1 MAGGTEAKDR
11 SGIGSAVTFA
21 TAARQL
27 RNGLRRKPTVA
38 TRWVG
43 KTVAY
48 IERRQLEQRDKSG
61 RARSVVRYK
70 VRYRDAAG
78 KPHSETKRRL
88 VDAERR
94 KAEIELEVGNGLWR
108 DPRRGE
114 IRLEKW
120 AADWSHTRHDLR
132 LTTRTRLEITLKVQV
147 LPRFGTTPLVRI
159 TNAAV
164 RSWVAEM
171 LAAGL
176 PPPPSAK
183 LSSPLRQCLDAAI
196 ANNRIAI
203 NPAISVPLPSEALKP
218 PRFLSQS
225 EVEQLVEA
233 MPDRYKANGARWCL
247 RWFAWG
253 EAAGLTGANID
264 VLRSRITVT
273 STAVEVR
280 RHVTVGHEPKTSRS
294 KRSVSVA
301 RSVIRRLDEHL
312 ANFVGPES
320 DALVFT
326 APRGG
331 PLARS
336 LFSRRVWRPAVIR
349 AGIPSIT
356 FTRN

>member
-1 MAGGTEAKDR
+1 MAGGTEAMDR
-11 SGIGSAVTFA
+11 SGIGSAVTSA

-27 RNGLRRKPTVA
+27 RNGWRRKPTVA

-61 RARSVVRYK
+61 RTRSVVRYK

-94 KAEIELEVGNGLWR
+94 KAEIELDVGNGLWR

-120 AADWSHTRHDLR
+120 AAEWIQTRHDLR

-171 LAAGL
+171 LSRRPLPLHHPQSCLRASPMSRRGDRGQPTGDQPSDQRAAAFGATQAAAIPLPVGGGAAGRRH
-176 PPPPSAK
+176 A
-183 LSSPLRQCLDAAI
+183 RQ
-196 ANNRIAI
+196 
-203 NPAISVPLPSEALKP
+203 V
-218 PRFLSQS
+218 QS
-225 EVEQLVEA
+225 H
-233 MPDRYKANGARWCL
+233 GARWCL
-247 RWFAWG
+247 RW
-253 EAAGLTGANID
+253 
-264 VLRSRITVT
+264 S
-273 STAVEVR
+273 
-280 RHVTVGHEPKTSRS
+280 
-294 KRSVSVA
+294 
-301 RSVIRRLDEHL
+301 
-312 ANFVGPES
+312 
-320 DALVFT
+320 AL
-326 APRGG
+326 G
-331 PLARS
+331 
-336 LFSRRVWRPAVIR
+336 
-349 AGIPSIT
+349 
-356 FTRN
+356 

>member
-1 MAGGTEAKDR
+1 M
-11 SGIGSAVTFA
+11 
-21 TAARQL
+21 
-27 RNGLRRKPTVA
+27 
-38 TRWVG
+38 
-43 KTVAY
+43 AY
-48 IERRQLEQRDKSG
+48 IERRRLEQRDKSG
-61 RARSVVRYK
+61 RTKSVVRYK

-94 KAEIELEVGNGLWR
+94 KAEIELDVGNGLWR

-120 AADWSHTRHDLR
+120 AADWIQTRHDLR

-147 LPRFGTTPLVRI
+147 LPRFGSTPLVRI
-159 TNAAV
+159 TNAAA

-176 PPPPSAK
+176 SPSTSR
-183 LSSPLRQCLDAAI
+183 L
-196 ANNRIAI
+196 AI
-203 NPAISVPLPSEALKP
+203 NPAISVPLPSEPLKP

-225 EVEQLVEA
+225 EVERLVDA
-233 MPDRYKANGARWCL
+233 MPDKYQAMVLVGAYAGL
-247 RWFAWG
+247 RWG
-253 EAAGLTGANID
+253 EAAGLTRASID
-264 VLRSRITVT
+264 VLRSRITVA

-280 RHVTVGHEPKTSRS
+280 GHVTLGNEPKTSRS
-294 KRSVSVA
+294 ERTVPVA
-301 RSVIRRLDEHL
+301 RSVMRRLEEHL
-312 ANFVGPES
+312 ANFVGPQS

-336 LFSRRVWRPAVIR
+336 LFSRRVWQPAVIR

-356 FTRN
+356 FHGLRHSFVAILVAAGSTSGRSRNGPATTASRSR

>member
-1 MAGGTEAKDR
+1 M
-11 SGIGSAVTFA
+11 
-21 TAARQL
+21 
-27 RNGLRRKPTVA
+27 RRKPTVA

-43 KTVAY
+43 KAVAY

-61 RARSVVRYK
+61 RTRSVVRYK

-120 AADWSHTRHDLR
+120 AADWIQTRHDLR

-147 LPRFGTTPLVRI
+147 LPRFGSTPLVRI

-176 PPPPSAK
+176 SPSTIRKAVFA
-183 LSSPLRQCLDAAI
+183 LRQCLDAAI
-196 ANNRIAI
+196 ADNRIAI
-203 NPAISVPLPSEALKP
+203 NPAISVPLPSEPLKP

-225 EVEQLVEA
+225 EVEQLVDA
-233 MPDRYKANGARWCL
+233 MPDRYKAMVLVGAYAGL
-247 RWFAWG
+247 RWG
-253 EAAGLTGANID
+253 EAAGLTRASID
-264 VLRSRITVT
+264 VLRSRIAVA

-280 RHVTVGHEPKTSRS
+280 GHVTLGHEPKTSRY
-294 KRSVSVA
+294 KRTVPVA
-301 RSVIRRLDEHL
+301 RSVIRRLEKHL
-312 ANFVGPES
+312 ATFVGPEP
-320 DALVFT
+320 DALAFT
-326 APRGG
+326 PRVG
-331 PLARS
+331 PLAS
-336 LFSRRVWRPAVIR
+336 CEGGPKW
-349 AGIPSIT
+349 T
-356 FTRN
+356 